1 MSIIKNNVRKMLD
14 VNGSAKQSITT
25 MGKESPTFLISPEIT
40 LLPDNNYVV
49 RFGRKSSEVRNTF
62 IRLYSSLGVSTH
74 FILLYLYGLKH
85 MWRGALKIEFFS
97 DFIRLYYKT
106 KYALEKLYSENLLK
120 LLSWN
125 RSLIFLLSF
134 LYLANVL

>member
-62 IRLYSSLGVSTH
+62 IRLYSSLSV
-74 FILLYLYGLKH
+74 
-85 MWRGALKIEFFS
+85 
-97 DFIRLYYKT
+97 
-106 KYALEKLYSENLLK
+106 
-120 LLSWN
+120 
-125 RSLIFLLSF
+125 
-134 LYLANVL
+134 